1 MSRKNHKMV
10 GGKLLQTNKK
20 YSNLK
25 MKQKEKINNWI
36 NEEIQA
42 YYQKHSK
49 MPIKREAFNIVLE
62 MLYEK
67 IEEAEIWIPY
77 HEIEKK
83 FLGSRM
89 SRINKLQEQ
98 IFKEERSI
106 SKDATHI
113 EPLE

>member
-1 MSRKNHKMV
+1 MCKYHIIFTSKYRRKIIYN
-10 GGKLLQTNKK
+10 Q
-20 YSNLK
+20 LK
-25 MKQKEKINNWI
+25 VDI
-36 NEEIQA
+36 
-42 YYQKHSK
+42 
-49 MPIKREAFNIVLE
+49 
-62 MLYEK
+62 YEK